1 MKQFC
6 ACQPR
11 PAKSASASLIPA
23 WIFSAVMP
31 GGNAGSEKSTV
42 AGSKPT
48 NRTRFIC
55 PPKPRPYS
63 AEPDRNGLSRMADRD
78 PTLKVDEN
86 RHRHF
91 SSNGTDQQEADDKH
105 HRAGYTMNGE
115 RSRLRPARPVPIK
128 NSIALSILTLNFWNP
143 ILNNRKLTC

>member
-31 GGNAGSEKSTV
+31 GGNAGSEKSTI

-48 NRTRFIC
+48 NRTRFIG

-63 AEPDRNGLSRMADRD
+63 AELDRITKLRRK
-78 PTLKVDEN
+78 PN
-86 RHRHF
+86 RVRHPPETPGA
-91 SSNGTDQQEADDKH
+91 SSD
-105 HRAGYTMNGE
+105 E
-115 RSRLRPARPVPIK
+115 RSEERRVGKEERV
-128 NSIALSILTLNFWNP
+128 W
-143 ILNNRKLTC
+143 R